1 MISKN
6 EVIISPTLT
15 FYVIENADISDAKF
29 VSSRKRS
36 LRPTSET
43 MIGFS
48 PKQLNNSEIKVFQS
62 EIISFPE
69 PPAVDIGICDVE
81 ENMHIDVNK
90 EQVDDNQQVIYVA
103 SSVMD
108 LNKEDLVQV
117 ASVEVGDHSL
127 EGEVEKSG
135 LIADSEEIDIGF
147 CDVEDN
153 LQNDVIEEQADNEIC
168 NVEENMQ
175 NDVNEEQVDSGIC
188 DAEENLQNDVNEE
201 QVDASQQVMHAASS
215 VMVLKTEDHVQVAS
229 GEVRD
234 HLLEVEKAGL
244 IADSKEVD
252 IGICDG
258 EENIQIDVNKEQVI
272 HAASVMVL
280 NNEDLLQVASVEVR
294 NHLLEG
300 EVEKSGL
307 INDSEE
313 IDIGICD
320 LEENMQINVNKEQV
334 MHAASSVMDLNNE
347 DLVQVASVEV
357 GDNLL
362 KEEVEKSGLLADS
375 EECIGYMPNN
385 LEPSATKGF
394 QAATYFDSSTLGDVV
409 GTCNIEES
417 IESDQME
424 KDYSQE
430 VLNMANELQR
440 SMEESDPMER
450 EVTRLFD
457 NSDDHDDAD
466 GTEAE
471 DKSHQHYIKSDMDS
485 IEKYLLNDFQSI
497 DDTDGQNSDEKPDE
511 YAPTVPQSVEMN
523 SCTFNLQQ
531 ISAPGK

>member
-215 VMVLKTEDHVQVAS
+215 VM
-229 GEVRD
+229 G
-234 HLLEVEKAGL
+234 
-244 IADSKEVD
+244 
-252 IGICDG
+252 C
-258 EENIQIDVNKEQVI
+258 
-272 HAASVMVL
+272 
-280 NNEDLLQVASVEVR
+280 
-294 NHLLEG
+294 
-300 EVEKSGL
+300 
-307 INDSEE
+307 
-313 IDIGICD
+313 
-320 LEENMQINVNKEQV
+320 
-334 MHAASSVMDLNNE
+334 
-347 DLVQVASVEV
+347 
-357 GDNLL
+357 
-362 KEEVEKSGLLADS
+362 
-375 EECIGYMPNN
+375 
-385 LEPSATKGF
+385 
-394 QAATYFDSSTLGDVV
+394 
-409 GTCNIEES
+409 
-417 IESDQME
+417 
-424 KDYSQE
+424 
-430 VLNMANELQR
+430 
-440 SMEESDPMER
+440 
-450 EVTRLFD
+450 
-457 NSDDHDDAD
+457 
-466 GTEAE
+466 
-471 DKSHQHYIKSDMDS
+471 
-485 IEKYLLNDFQSI
+485 
-497 DDTDGQNSDEKPDE
+497 
-511 YAPTVPQSVEMN
+511 
-523 SCTFNLQQ
+523 
-531 ISAPGK
+531 

>member
-1 MISKN
+1 M
-6 EVIISPTLT
+6 
-15 FYVIENADISDAKF
+15 
-29 VSSRKRS
+29 
-36 LRPTSET
+36 
-43 MIGFS
+43 
-48 PKQLNNSEIKVFQS
+48 
-62 EIISFPE
+62 
-69 PPAVDIGICDVE
+69 
-81 ENMHIDVNK
+81 
-90 EQVDDNQQVIYVA
+90 
-103 SSVMD
+103 
-108 LNKEDLVQV
+108 
-117 ASVEVGDHSL
+117 
-127 EGEVEKSG
+127 
-135 LIADSEEIDIGF
+135 
-147 CDVEDN
+147 
-153 LQNDVIEEQADNEIC
+153 
-168 NVEENMQ
+168 
-175 NDVNEEQVDSGIC
+175 
-188 DAEENLQNDVNEE
+188 
-201 QVDASQQVMHAASS
+201 
-215 VMVLKTEDHVQVAS
+215 KTEDHVQVAS

-424 KDYSQE
+424 KEYSQE

-497 DDTDGQNSDEKPDE
+497 DDTDGQNSDE
-511 YAPTVPQSVEMN
+511 YAPTVPHSVEMK

-531 ISAPGK
+531 ISASGKV